1 MTPTSENIYVQWEQ
15 LQMTHIS
22 VWHNVSS
29 ICTIGIKIQI
39 DGYIIV
45 TFNCTNCTDVL
56 YVCVIVEIGGNSE
69 WRVYISVTLAHCR
82 GISGPLNTPYRS
94 HLLSWWNHMGAGL
107 GHSPQAVGTL
117 Y

>member
-1 MTPTSENIYVQWEQ
+1 MGAIAND
-15 LQMTHIS
+15 THIS
-22 VWHNVSS
+22 VAQ
-29 ICTIGIKIQI
+29 CTFYMYYWPKIQI

-45 TFNCTNCTDVL
+45 TFHCTYSTDVL

-94 HLLSWWNHMGAGL
+94 HLLSWGWRNHMGAGL

>member
-1 MTPTSENIYVQWEQ
+1 MYIVQWEQ

-22 VWHNVSS
+22 VWLNVPSMYYWP
-29 ICTIGIKIQI
+29 KIQI

-69 WRVYISVTLAHCR
+69 WRVYISVTLTHCR

-94 HLLSWWNHMGAGL
+94 HLLSWGWRNHMGAGL
-107 GHSPQAVGTL
+107 GHSPQAVDML